1 MRSHPVKDG
10 STLGDVTMA
19 VDRGYGSGYKNS
31 GLSKSSALKPGR
43 LKKTAPAVAKA
54 RTLQSRNDAA
64 SPSTARDKRNPK
76 TVKALKRG
84 ARDLSNAL
92 FGTGQ
97 INGQPVMESG
107 VSGFKVIAGALAKVA
122 SNAAKSGN
130 VKAFEEAMSLSRTA
144 GLAAKFPKSPGA
156 KKVINELKQTMIR
169 HQSQGGGRG
178 VPRGV
183 LDRSGY
189 TIPREESI
197 VIARGAAKVIGK
209 SAGGDQGVIALGKE
223 FGKIAKQ
230 PKTPYFNKETNRFVN
245 PEAGPYQVRASST
258 GKVDLKDNIVRGYPV
273 GGPNADRISRIS
285 RESQEELIRRN
296 IQRDIAKKQ
305 RDIKKRGR

>member
-1 MRSHPVKDG
+1 
-10 STLGDVTMA
+10 MA
-19 VDRGYGSGYKNS
+19 VDRGYGSGNPRSAANS
-31 GLSKSSALKPGR
+31 RARQRVAKGQMTKGPKGTTKL
-43 LKKTAPAVAKA
+43 LKKI
-54 RTLQSRNDAA
+54 AA
-64 SPSTARDKRNPK
+64 DNP
-76 TVKALKRG
+76 V
-84 ARDLSNAL
+84 
-92 FGTGQ
+92 TGF
-97 INGQPVMESG
+97 IGGG
-107 VSGFKVIAGALAKVA
+107 VSGFKVIAGALSKVA

-130 VKAFEEAMSLSRTA
+130 VKAFEEAMALSRTA
-144 GLAAKFPKSPGA
+144 GLAAKFTKSPGA
-156 KKVINELKQTMIR
+156 SKVINELKQTMIR

-209 SAGGDQGVIALGKE
+209 SAGGDQGVIALAKE

-258 GKVDLKDNIVRGYPV
+258 GKVDLRDNIVRGYPV

-305 RDIKKRGR
+305 RDIKKSGQ